1 MALNTR
7 VVELERR
14 LEDQRINF
22 NNYVSVH
29 NKGIRKH
36 IKLVKTEMARDAK
49 YLNSA
54 KSMITD
60 ENNKQVLT
68 SLIEPDARSRKKAL
82 KGPKPMKYM
91 DADLDGNPV
100 KERPPSITGTA
111 RSWLEI
117 SSSDDDSESEP

>member
-1 MALNTR
+1 VALNTR

-14 LEDQRINF
+14 LEDQRINL

-49 YLNSA
+49 YLDSA

-91 DADLDGNPV
+91 DADGNPV
-100 KERPPSITGTA
+100 KERPSSITGTA

-117 SSSDDDSESEP
+117 SSSGDDSESEP

>member
-49 YLNSA
+49 YLHSA

-82 KGPKPMKYM
+82 KGPKPIKYM
-91 DADLDGNPV
+91 DADGNPV
-100 KERPPSITGTA
+100 KERPSSITGTA

-117 SSSDDDSESEP
+117 SNSDDDSEPEP

>member
-14 LEDQRINF
+14 LEDQRINL

-49 YLNSA
+49 YLDSA

-91 DADLDGNPV
+91 DADGNPV
-100 KERPPSITGTA
+100 NTTSEHYWGRGRLA
-111 RSWLEI
+111 RHL
-117 SSSDDDSESEP
+117 